1 MSQTQNAQI
10 QLTAHRTGNG
20 QFQSWTATANG
31 AACSPPDCTVSVL
44 QGNNA
49 VVGVTISDPQGSGHP
64 AITFSTN
71 PPAVVAPASPKP
83 EIHDISGQGTATLS
97 FKDHNWDAGTIKYT
111 LNFNNAPSIDPII
124 QNGGGGPG
132 SPMVDFLPTTTTAFA
147 IDLFIA
153 FVIGAIIALV
163 ARRMFTR

>member
-1 MSQTQNAQI
+1 MSQTQTAQI
-10 QLTAHRTGNG
+10 QLTANRKGNG
-20 QFQSWTATANG
+20 QFDHWTAAVDNV
-31 AACSPPDCTVSVL
+31 ACSPPDCAVTVS

-49 VVGVTISDPQGSGHP
+49 AIGVTISDPNGSGQP
-64 AITFSTN
+64 PITFSNN
-71 PPAVVAPASPKP
+71 PVVAPAGPKP

-132 SPMVDFLPTTTTAFA
+132 TEVGFLPTTTTAFA
-147 IDLFIA
+147 VELLIA
-153 FVIGAIIALV
+153 FVIGAIFALV
-163 ARRMFTR
+163 ARRFFT